1 MGVRKVRA
9 ERSDWGSCAELK
21 AQTGFEEKRPSHGG
35 CGWAQWLTRSEEVR
49 KTRASSASIPPTS
62 RHSQSLL

>member
-35 CGWAQWLTRSEEVR
+35 LRVGTVAYPE
-49 KTRASSASIPPTS
+49 
-62 RHSQSLL
+62 